1 MDGAVDEEK
10 LKKEILL
17 IVKGFVGVNVSSK
30 LDHIVSTLKIVSYSG
45 EIKPQLDRIH
55 VANGTLF
62 LDGRFTDQKEFC
74 LRHHIALWDVIES
87 CTINGSSDSSIRDVK
102 ANDIAWLISR
112 SSVHTVFTTGAKA
125 ASLYRRYISVP
136 QPCISLPSTSA
147 ANAHMRL
154 NDLVKEYTCV
164 RNALETN

>member
-1 MDGAVDEEK
+1 MSDDKRLHHTLEPLFDAESEV
-10 LKKEILL
+10 LIL
-17 IVKGFVGVNVSSK
+17 GSFPS
-30 LDHIVSTLKIVSYSG
+30 IVSREKCFYYANPTNRFWPVMENLFNETIN
-45 EIKPQLDRIH
+45 DR
-55 VANGTLF
+55 
-62 LDGRFTDQKEFC
+62 KEFC

-87 CTINGSSDSSIRDVK
+87 CTITGSSDSSIRNVK

-112 SSVHTVFTTGAKA
+112 SSVHTIFTTGSKA

-136 QPCISLPSTSA
+136 VPCIALPSTSA

-164 RNALETN
+164 KHALETN

>member
-1 MDGAVDEEK
+1 MSDKQRLHHTLEPLFDESSEVLILGSFPSIVSREK
-10 LKKEILL
+10 SFYYANPTNRFWPVMEIL
-17 IVKGFVGVNVSSK
+17 FA
-30 LDHIVSTLKIVSYSG
+30 
-45 EIKPQLDRIH
+45 EAIKDR
-55 VANGTLF
+55 
-62 LDGRFTDQKEFC
+62 REFC
-74 LRHHIALWDVIES
+74 LRRHIALWDVIES

-136 QPCISLPSTSA
+136 QPCIPLPSTSA